1 VSQNSS
7 LQGALLVHKPQ
18 GISSFGVI
26 DVLKKVIRA
35 EMERELNQD
44 DSTSTGGSSL
54 AAGSGTI
61 SGAATERK
69 RVRFREL
76 PKLGHGGTLDPF
88 ATGLLIVC
96 IGRGVKLSRYFLGSI
111 KKYEACLRFG
121 ETTIPGDPT
130 EEISERSPNLPS
142 SLDEL
147 NQLAQTFRSQDY
159 SQIPPMHS
167 AKKVGGQVLYELAR
181 EGIEIERAPKVC
193 KLHEF
198 EFLDFEKAG
207 TIARS
212 NFRVTCTSG
221 TYIRT
226 LSQDFSRRLNTVGML
241 DTLHR
246 SGSGIFRITE
256 STTLEELQKISE
268 DGGSWEKLRGF
279 IPFDR
284 LLDGYPSVAAT
295 FEEAEALVHGKQ
307 HVLESILKKIGPPRS
322 KLATTI
328 DHQNQAAI
336 YYQDRLIATAVF
348 AAATTE
354 QGEQRA
360 WGLERVFPE
369 ALGDKALATSP

>member
-1 VSQNSS
+1 VSPNSS

-26 DVLKKVIRA
+26 DVLKKLIRT
-35 EMERELNQD
+35 EMERELN
-44 DSTSTGGSSL
+44 
-54 AAGSGTI
+54 SGT
-61 SGAATERK
+61 SSAASDGPRGEPK

-96 IGRGVKLSRYFLGSI
+96 IGRGVKLSRYFLGSV

-121 ETTIPGDPT
+121 ETTVPGDPT
-130 EEISERSPNLPS
+130 EEISERSSHLPS
-142 SLDEL
+142 SLKEL
-147 NQLAQTFRSQDY
+147 NELAQVFKAQDY
-159 SQIPPMHS
+159 SQTPPMHS

-181 EGIEIERAPKVC
+181 EGIEIERKPKIC
-193 KLHEF
+193 KLYDF

-207 TIARS
+207 ELARA
-212 NFRVTCTSG
+212 NFRVSCSSG

-226 LSQDFSRRLNTVGML
+226 LAQDFSKRLNTVGML

-246 SGSGIFRITE
+246 SGSGIYRIE
-256 STTLEELQKISE
+256 NSVTLEELQKISE
-268 DGGSWEKLRGF
+268 AGGFWEKHPGF

-284 LLDGYPSVAAT
+284 LLDGYPSAQTT
-295 FEEAEALVHGKQ
+295 FDEAEALIHGKQ
-307 HVLESILKKIGPPRS
+307 QFLQPILQKLGGPRS
-322 KLATTI
+322 PKATAV

-336 YYQDRLIATAVF
+336 YFQDRLVAV
-348 AAATTE
+348 AVLE
-354 QGEQRA
+354 NGS

-369 ALGDKALATSP
+369 TLEQEASNLI